1 MGDWGWEEEEEEEE
15 CKGKSTPLNKW
26 KLLTTNDI
34 RDSHDWSLDDNQS
47 QSREQKNEIPNLR
60 PPFVIFE
67 YLNKIST
74 VVSLH
79 ECASKSISHMETPGG
94 FG

>member
-1 MGDWGWEEEEEEEE
+1 MTSETVMIDRWMTIRVNPEN
-15 CKGKSTPLNKW
+15 KRMRFQISDPL
-26 KLLTTNDI
+26 
-34 RDSHDWSLDDNQS
+34 
-47 QSREQKNEIPNLR
+47 
-60 PPFVIFE
+60 VIFE